1 MLLTPCH
8 NLSISAGGQ
17 CLCPLVVFVSL
28 TFVSHLCSS
37 LDSEG
42 ATERIC
48 VLLVF
53 VTVLLGSDELK
64 EMKRRHLFLFHLRET
79 MSLCDLLSNDPGTVD
94 LSGN

>member
-48 VLLVF
+48 VAAGVCHGVVRQRRAKRNETSSPFLV
-53 VTVLLGSDELK
+53 SPSKNDE
-64 EMKRRHLFLFHLRET
+64 
-79 MSLCDLLSNDPGTVD
+79 PV
-94 LSGN
+94 

>member
-48 VLLVF
+48 VAAGVCHG
-53 VTVLLGSDELK
+53 VVNSSDELK
-64 EMKRRHLFLFHLRET
+64 EMKRHLFLFHLRKT